1 MRRKPRILH
10 SNANGQTIQ
19 VAFVFDGLKGRPVEF
34 APLTVEEALRIVK
47 SLVTSIQV
55 IVARRDERERTPVHQ
70 QG

>member
-10 SNANGQTIQ
+10 SNANATQIQ
-19 VAFVFDGLKGRPVEF
+19 LAFVFDGLKGKPVEF
-34 APLTVEEALRIVK
+34 TPITVEEALRLVK

-55 IVARRDERERTPVHQ
+55 VVNRKDERERTPVHQ